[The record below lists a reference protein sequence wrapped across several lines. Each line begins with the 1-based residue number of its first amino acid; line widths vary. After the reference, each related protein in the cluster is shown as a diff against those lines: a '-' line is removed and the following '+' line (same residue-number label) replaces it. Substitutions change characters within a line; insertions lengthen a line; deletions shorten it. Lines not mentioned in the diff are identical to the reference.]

1 MMFKTAILRLQYL
14 LTINFVQFF
23 MDYPVV
29 RNFIDLYLWPNSSL
43 LNLDH
48 CMKDRDAHVYT
59 MTVLSHVNDCNVKR

>member
-1 MMFKTAILRLQYL
+1 
-14 LTINFVQFF
+14 